1 MKENICK
8 ICITGVC
15 ERECV
20 CVPVRLCVVQTEDTV
35 AGVGYHQLLQ
45 PVTQLLREIQQLHV
59 VHTQTEKQFSVNN

>member
-1 MKENICK
+1 MYNWCLW
-8 ICITGVC
+8 